1 MSIKAV
7 RSLCVVIVLGSA
19 VALVPQRTPAAR
31 KTVVS
36 IEGREF
42 LINGRP
48 TYEGRSYDGMKV
60 QGLLFNSRMVQGIFD
75 DRNAGTRSRWNY
87 PDGPWDPERNTR
99 EFIDAMP
106 LWRAKGLL
114 AFTINLQG
122 GSPEGY
128 SRSQPWINS
137 SFEIDGSL
145 RPDYMSRLERIL
157 DRAEELGLVAI
168 LGFFYQGQE
177 RQMDDEQSVLRAA
190 GAATDWLVA
199 KGYEHVLVEVANE
212 ADNAGFKHDIIKP
225 GRGAE
230 RLIEQVK
237 ERSKGKVRSP
247 AGRLLV
253 STSLNGGR
261 VPPDSLVNVVDFV
274 LLHGNGVQEPA
285 RITQMVDETRKLP
298 SYRGQPIVFNE
309 DDHFDF
315 GKPQNNMLA
324 ALRAYSSWGYFDYR
338 MTGERFDDGYQSVPV
353 NWTISSP
360 RKREFFA
367 LLSKVTGIGSP

>member
-1 MSIKAV
+1 MRTV
-7 RSLCVVIVLGSA
+7 CLVVVLGLG
-19 VALVPQRTPAAR
+19 LVPQQTRAAR

-42 LINGRP
+42 RINGRA
-48 TYEGRSYDGMKV
+48 TYEGRSYDGAPV

-75 DRNAGTRSRWNY
+75 DRNSETRGRWNY
-87 PDGPWDPERNTR
+87 PDGRWDPERNTR

-106 LWRAKGLL
+106 LWKAKGLL

-137 SFEIDGSL
+137 SFETDGAL

-157 DRAEELGLVAI
+157 DRADELGLVAI
-168 LGFFYQGQE
+168 VGFFYQGQE
-177 RQMDDEQSVLRAA
+177 RRMDDEQSVMRAA
-190 GAATDWLVA
+190 DAATDWLVG
-199 KGYEHVLVEVANE
+199 KGYRHVLVEVANE
-212 ADNAGFKHDIIKP
+212 ADNAGFKYDVVKP
-225 GRGAE
+225 AGGGV
-230 RLIEQVK
+230 RLIERLK
-237 ERSKGKVRSP
+237 ERSKGKVSSP

-261 VPPDSLVNVVDFV
+261 VPPDSLVNAVDFV
-274 LLHGNGVQEPA
+274 LLHGNGVQNPA
-285 RITQMVDETRKLP
+285 RIAEMVDETRKLP

-324 ALRAYSSWGYFDYR
+324 ALHTYASWGYFDYR
-338 MTGERFDDGYQSVPV
+338 LAGERFDDGYQSVPV

-360 RKREFFA
+360 RKREFFD
-367 LLSKVTGIGSP
+367 LLSKVTGVGSR

>member
-1 MSIKAV
+1 ML
-7 RSLCVVIVLGSA
+7 RNLCLVIVLGL
-19 VALVPQRTPAAR
+19 ALVLQQTRTAR
-31 KTVVS
+31 RTVVS
-36 IEGREF
+36 IQGREF
-42 LINGRP
+42 LVNGRP
-48 TYEGRSYDGMKV
+48 TYEGRTYDGMKV

-75 DRNAGTRSRWNY
+75 DRNAGTRSRWSY

-106 LWRAKGLL
+106 LWSAKGLL

-128 SRSQPWINS
+128 SRSQPWMNS
-137 SFEIDGSL
+137 SFETDGSL

-157 DRAEELGLVAI
+157 DRADELGIVAI
-168 LGFFYQGQE
+168 VGFFYQAQE
-177 RQMDDEQSVLRAA
+177 RRMDDEQSVMRAA
-190 GAATDWLVA
+190 DAAADWLVD
-199 KGYEHVLVEVANE
+199 KGYTHVLVEVANE
-212 ADNAGFKHDIIKP
+212 ADNAGFKHDVIKP
-225 GRGAE
+225 TGGAV
-230 RLIEQVK
+230 RLIERLK

-247 AGRLLV
+247 AGRLLI

-261 VPPDSLVNVVDFV
+261 VPSDSLVNVVDFV
-274 LLHGNGVQEPA
+274 LLHGNGVQDPA
-285 RITQMVDETRKLP
+285 RITQIADETRKLP

-315 GKPQNNMLA
+315 SKPQNNMLA

-367 LLSKVTGIGSP
+367 LLSKVTGVGSP